1 MIPSGF
7 ITVSSRR
14 VLLVENNPSDRQL
27 LRNWL
32 NAEAIETY
40 EAVDIITALSNC
52 QKYQPSLVLLQLRLN
67 TWDGYE
73 VIKRLKEDPRT
84 RSIPVIF
91 LASSALTHEKAR
103 GIDMGAVDF
112 VSKPFDAVEL
122 LARVNSAL
130 RTKALLDLL
139 EQRAHL
145 DGLTELGNRF
155 ALQDTLPRE
164 FTATIEKGAP
174 LSLLIADLDH
184 FKKVNDQ
191 YGHAAGDEV
200 LRRMAMILRETV
212 RPTDFLARYG
222 GEEFVV
228 LCPDCDRHTAS
239 KTAERIRE
247 GVSDLKVMFRTSMVH
262 VTSSVGF
269 ATVTAPYPADSQDLL
284 ERADQALYRA
294 KSSGRNAVWYWDDKN
309 AEPAPAANL
318 SLPEP
323 VLVSVT
329 HPAQDTT
336 EESPAAQRAATVTTA
351 SGLNLGTAIA
361 LDPPVPPI
369 PDQADPF
376 VNRREHAVRGTRSG
390 VEAQDGEVE
399 PQGPVFT
406 PRGDNLESLPLVATH
421 GTTHVG
427 GVGDQND
434 SPELASA
441 KDLPATDGVLVGVP
455 GIGFDEDVFL
465 GNPE

>member
-7 ITVSSRR
+7 ITVASRR

-40 EAVDIITALSNC
+40 DAVDIITALSNC
-52 QKYQPSLVLLQLRLN
+52 QKYQPNLVLLQLRLN

-73 VIKRLKEDPRT
+73 VIKRLKDDPRT

-164 FTATIEKGAP
+164 FADHRDRGAP

-191 YGHAAGDEV
+191 FGHAAGDEV

-212 RPTDFLARYG
+212 RPNDFLARYG

-228 LCPDCDRHTAS
+228 LCPDCDLPTAF
-239 KTAERIRE
+239 KTAERIRA
-247 GVSDLKVMFRTSMVH
+247 GVADLKVMFRTSMVH
-262 VTSSVGF
+262 VTSSVGI
-269 ATVTAPYPADSQDLL
+269 ATVSPPQYPAEPQDLL
-284 ERADQALYRA
+284 ERADQSLYRA
-294 KSSGRNAVWYWDDKN
+294 KSGGRNAVWYWDDQKS
-309 AEPAPAANL
+309 APAAATTLFL
-318 SLPEP
+318 SGWPNPANNSPEAEHLKE
-323 VLVSVT
+323 VLV
-329 HPAQDTT
+329 
-336 EESPAAQRAATVTTA
+336 A
-351 SGLNLGTAIA
+351 ST
-361 LDPPVPPI
+361 D
-369 PDQADPF
+369 
-376 VNRREHAVRGTRSG
+376 SG
-390 VEAQDGEVE
+390 S
-399 PQGPVFT
+399 T
-406 PRGDNLESLPLVATH
+406 
-421 GTTHVG
+421 
-427 GVGDQND
+427 
-434 SPELASA
+434 
-441 KDLPATDGVLVGVP
+441 
-455 GIGFDEDVFL
+455 
-465 GNPE
+465 